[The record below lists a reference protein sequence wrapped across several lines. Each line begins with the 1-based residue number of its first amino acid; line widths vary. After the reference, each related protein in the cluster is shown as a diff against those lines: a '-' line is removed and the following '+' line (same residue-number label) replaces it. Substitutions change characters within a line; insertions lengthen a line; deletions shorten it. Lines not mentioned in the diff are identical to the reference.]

1 VTTSYTIPTVKYQ
14 MKFISKKVAIYL
26 PVNKGLLLSD
36 IINICKDPLNSKV
49 LTGLHPLKRAGGAGF
64 GILMMNSEDSED
76 VFRMKICHPQ
86 TRQPWIGADWGDWNA
101 GNNAIYSEP
110 IVRVHTRPGLTKMKY
125 RGMIYRGAIKCEMC
139 YDMPKDIVEAMVEAF
154 ARAGFGKPLRI
165 PTKYSEM
172 HLVTPGIFE

>member
-1 VTTSYTIPTVKYQ
+1 

-26 PVNKGLLLSD
+26 PIDKGLLLSD

-49 LTGLHPLKRAGGAGF
+49 LNGLHPLKRAGGVGF
-64 GILMMNSEDSED
+64 GIPMMTGGDSED
-76 VFRMKICHPQ
+76 VFRMQICDPQ
-86 TRQPWIGADWGDWNA
+86 TRQPWIGHDWGGWNA

-110 IVRVHTRPGLTKMKY
+110 VVRVYRTSGLTKARY
-125 RGMIYRGAIKCEMC
+125 RGMIYRGAIKCQMR

-165 PTKYSEM
+165 PTKYSDTCNPARSGSPSTRA
-172 HLVTPGIFE
+172 LPVFLDK